1 MSDEDEEVA
10 PLLNALTA
18 TQSARVLEEVGRVTA
33 AELWDLHV
41 LKLWRAPSDMPTPG
55 SDDEAEL
62 AEQTETH
69 LLGVL
74 EDEGLLLVRATAD
87 SAEGAPLLRRLRAF
101 VLALLRKG
109 HNAAQVHASAR
120 AMADSL
126 PSLQTDPERAFAFA
140 PTVPETCEA
149 PVKEAIAE
157 AVVQALGLG
166 AADPLLGLLA
176 SPMALQISAAEMEDE
191 SEVDEGGDIGDTSD
205 EEDDEDGDE
214 DEEEDEE
221 ASDEEASDEGEEE
234 EPEAGGSP
242 PPKRRK
248 E

>member
-18 TQSARVLEEVGRVTA
+18 TQSAHVLKEVGRVTA
-33 AELWDLHV
+33 EELWDLHV
-41 LKLWRAPSDMPTPG
+41 LKLWRTPSDMPTPG

-74 EDEGLLLVRATAD
+74 EDKGLLIVRATAD
-87 SAEGAPLLRRLRAF
+87 SADGAPLLRRLRAF

-109 HNAAQVHASAR
+109 HNTAQVHASAR

-149 PVKEAIAE
+149 PVKEAIADD
-157 AVVQALGLG
+157 VVQALGLG

-176 SPMALQISAAEMEDE
+176 SPMALHISAAEMEDE

-205 EEDDEDGDE
+205 EEDYEEDD
-214 DEEEDEE
+214 EDEE
-221 ASDEEASDEGEEE
+221 ASDEESADET
-234 EPEAGGSP
+234 EAGGSP